1 MATRQMTADE
11 KRDLG
16 RRVSP
21 LSYNFSEMKEVGGL
35 FVSVGGML
43 AFAVVAIWL
52 ILAWI
57 VRAIFDVDFGWN
69 HPHGL
74 KVFWTLVAISLA
86 YAAKEV
92 LRVSRPNPEHRNKLL
107 KDIENGVVEIED
119 HTITAAKV
127 FQEPEHGGLM
137 YFLQT
142 AEDRVYVSFDYESQD
157 LGVAG
162 DDPMASSFK
171 PKRELKIERTPV
183 SRTVL
188 AENFVGDDLELPDPM
203 ELTAHPD
210 KWPES
215 EDFVCDP
222 WEKLETTYCS

>member
-1 MATRQMTADE
+1 MTADE

-21 LSYNFSEMKEVGGL
+21 LSYSFSEMKEVGGM

-57 VRAIFDVDFGWN
+57 VQAIFDVNFGWN

-74 KVFWTLVAISLA
+74 KVFWTLVALSLA

-92 LRVSRPNPEHRNKLL
+92 FRVNRSNPEYKNKLL
-107 KDIENGVVEIED
+107 KDIENGVVEIEK

-137 YFLQT
+137 YFLRT

-162 DDPMASSFK
+162 GDPTSSSFK
-171 PKRELKIERTPV
+171 AKRELKIERTPL

-188 AENFVGDDLELPDPM
+188 VETFAGDNLELPDPV

-210 KWPES
+210 NWPES
-215 EDFVCDP
+215 EDFVGVP
-222 WEKLETTYCS
+222 WAKLESKYCG

>member
-1 MATRQMTADE
+1 MTEDE

-21 LSYNFSEMKEVGGL
+21 LSYNFSEMKEVGGM
-35 FVSVGGML
+35 FVSVGGMF

-52 ILAWI
+52 IFAWI
-57 VRAIFDVDFGWN
+57 IRVIFDVDYGWN

-74 KVFWTLVAISLA
+74 KIFWTLVALSLA
-86 YAAKEV
+86 YSAKEI
-92 LRVSRPNPEHRNKLL
+92 LRVSRPNPEYRNKLL
-107 KDIENGVVEIED
+107 KDIETGVVEIEE
-119 HTITAAKV
+119 HTVTAAKV

-142 AEDRVYVSFDYESQD
+142 AQDQVYVTFDYESQD

-171 PKRELKIERTPV
+171 PKRELKVERTPV

-188 AENFVGDDLELPDPM
+188 AEDFAGDYLKFSAPL
-203 ELTAHPD
+203 ELTARPD

-215 EDFVCDP
+215 QEFVGVP
-222 WEKLETTYCS
+222 WAKLESTYGG